1 MHSDKLLGLNRI
13 LNIRVLLLFAI
24 VVVAMHG
31 LRLTMGDLSLVRAWD
46 YLEQYVTVR
55 YGDSLLWKEYGF
67 HLWYPLARG
76 GFSFLT
82 HGDNDLLFGVLG
94 LFFPI
99 HWSYI
104 AHRIVTIFISCL
116 GMYLF
121 IRDVPKIGEVGAAL
135 GGLVFAFVVNI
146 IYEDVFTPAWLPLF
160 FFVSNRALG
169 SRSLYPTFF
178 AGLLLGFVLYNH
190 VRIGLVQAPLHLVL
204 VLALYS
210 GKRSNMVSAL
220 ARLVGI
226 WCIGLV
232 MFTPMLLEL
241 WGVLPTATR
250 NTWGDSHVQDFSVA
264 AISFLRP
271 LTYLTYFSQVGLIPY
286 IGFLVTVTLTNKPRE
301 IRALLWVILTMV
313 LTAYFVYPLLTV
325 WSWFDQVRTLRNL
338 AYIINSLP
346 VFFIPVAVWGLVQL
360 AHGIEQPT
368 WFRYMRKRPELTCLL
383 IIVMISIQ
391 LYRTALAW
399 NLSWSTGQL
408 YVLYAISY
416 ISVVIIVM
424 LLMINRRLELH
435 LNDFSKWF
443 SNTAKLSRR
452 SLPFFCVCIFDSW
465 FQTLRFA
472 SVNVLAMS
480 SFQAV
485 SSPAYEYISSQSN
498 PEFAKT
504 AVVWQTAVQS
514 VAPPRYGIPTI
525 NGYSSVV
532 TDQYARFWM
541 ALIDPVMD
549 RSEELR
555 NDYLSYPRRLTLY
568 WNSDD
573 IEDGGNIDSIVY
585 RPLLNMMGTKYVS
598 SGRMINDSDSYN
610 LTYIDIGTTE
620 MSSVPWW
627 ATLSRR
633 LVGLPQ
639 KTKPPFWQE
648 VYLYR
653 NEDAFPEAWIA
664 FDTETFSDTGELFEG
679 MTTASNVDLR
689 EKVYLLGSESEELSL
704 VNSPDQATG
713 SVMIEAYHPDRI
725 EFDVD
730 VSKDGILVYPDNNS
744 PGWKVE
750 INGKQ
755 SELLNVYGTFK
766 GVIVPKGSSEVIMY
780 YRPELTLF
788 AMKVALSL
796 AVAIVVWGATILMLS
811 KLRNSTDSLSR
822 SS

>member
-13 LNIRVLLLFAI
+13 LNIRVLMLFAI

-160 FFVSNRALG
+160 FFVSGRAIG
-169 SRSLYPTFF
+169 SRALYPTFF

-204 VLALYS
+204 VLTLYS
-210 GKRSNMVSAL
+210 GKRLDIVPVL
-220 ARLVGI
+220 TRLVGI

-232 MFTPMLLEL
+232 MFAPMLLEL
-241 WGVLPTATR
+241 WGVLPAATR

-313 LTAYFVYPLLTV
+313 LTTYFVYPLLTV

-346 VFFIPVAVWGLVQL
+346 VFFIPVAIWGLVQL

-368 WFRYMRKRPELTCLL
+368 WFRYMRKRPKLTCIL
-383 IIVMISIQ
+383 IIIVISTQ

-424 LLMINRRLELH
+424 LLIINRRLGLH
-435 LNDFSKWF
+435 LDDFSRWF
-443 SNTAKLSRR
+443 SNAAKLSRR
-452 SLPFFCVCIFDSW
+452 ALPFFCVCILDSW
-465 FQTLRFA
+465 FQTLRFVSA
-472 SVNVLAMS
+472 NVLAMS

-498 PEFAKT
+498 PGFAKT

-514 VAPPRYGIPTI
+514 VAPPRYGVPTI

-532 TDQYARFWM
+532 PDRYARFWM
-541 ALIDPVMD
+541 ALIDPVMT
-549 RSEELR
+549 RSEEFR
-555 NDYLSYPRRLTLY
+555 NDYLNYPRRLTLY
-568 WNSDD
+568 SNSDD
-573 IEDGGNIDSIVY
+573 VEDGGNIDSIVY

-598 SGRMINDSDSYN
+598 SGRMINDSDSYK
-610 LTYIDIGTTE
+610 LTSIDVGTTNNF
-620 MSSVPWW
+620 SVPWW
-627 ATLSRR
+627 TTVARR

-639 KTKPPFWQE
+639 KTKPPFWQD

-653 NEDAFPEAWIA
+653 NEDVFPEAWIA
-664 FDTETFSDTGELFEG
+664 FDTVMFSDTDALFEG

-689 EKVYLLGSESEELSL
+689 EKVYLLGSETEDLSL
-704 VNSPDQATG
+704 VNAPGQATG
-713 SVMIEAYHPDRI
+713 SVIIDAYHPDRI
-725 EFDVD
+725 EFDVNA
-730 VSKDGILVYPDNNS
+730 SQAGILVYPDNNS

-755 SELLNVYGTFK
+755 SELLNAYGTFK
-766 GVIVPKGSSEVIMY
+766 GVVVPKGSSEVIMY
-780 YRPELTLF
+780 YRPESTLF
-788 AMKVALSL
+788 AMKLALSL
-796 AVAIVVWGATILMLS
+796 ALAIVFWGATMLMFS
-811 KLRNSTDSLSR
+811 NFKHSTDVVS
-822 SS
+822 

>member
-1 MHSDKLLGLNRI
+1 MHSDKSLGLNRI

-160 FFVSNRALG
+160 FFVSNRAIG
-169 SRSLYPTFF
+169 SRSLYPIFF

-204 VLALYS
+204 VLTLYS
-210 GKRSNMVSAL
+210 AKRSNIVPAL
-220 ARLVGI
+220 TRLVGI

-232 MFTPMLLEL
+232 MFAPMLLEL
-241 WGVLPTATR
+241 WSVLPTATR
-250 NTWGDSHVQDFSVA
+250 NMWGDSHVQELSVA
-264 AISFLRP
+264 ATSFLSP

-286 IGFLVTVTLTNKPRE
+286 IGFVVGVTLTNKPRE
-301 IRALLWVILTMV
+301 IRALLWVMLTMV
-313 LTAYFVYPLLTV
+313 LIRYMVYPWLTV
-325 WSWFDQVRTLRNL
+325 WSWFDQVRTLKNL
-338 AYIINSLP
+338 SYIINSLP
-346 VFFIPVAVWGLVQL
+346 VFFIPVAIWGLVQL

-368 WFRYMRKRPELTCLL
+368 WFRYMRKRPKLTCVL
-383 IIVMISIQ
+383 IIIVTSTQ

-399 NLSWSTGQL
+399 NLSWSTGQF

-416 ISVVIIVM
+416 ISVVVTVM
-424 LLMINRRLELH
+424 LLIINRRLELN
-435 LNDFSKWF
+435 LNDFSRWF
-443 SNTAKLSRR
+443 SNAAKLSRR
-452 SLPFFCVCIFDSW
+452 ALPFFCVCILDSW

-472 SVNVLAMS
+472 SVNILAMS

-485 SSPAYEYISSQSN
+485 SSPAYEYISAQSN

-514 VAPPRYGIPTI
+514 VAPPRYGVPTI

-532 TDQYARFWM
+532 PDRYARFWM
-541 ALIDPVMD
+541 ALIDPIMD
-549 RSEELR
+549 RSEEIR
-555 NDYLSYPRRLTLY
+555 NDYLNYPRRLPLY

-573 IEDGGNIDSIVY
+573 VEDGGNIDSIVY
-585 RPLLNMMGTKYVS
+585 RPLLNLMGTKYVS
-598 SGRMINDSDSYN
+598 SGRMINDSDSYQ
-610 LTYIDIGTTE
+610 LTSIDIGTTE
-620 MSSVPWW
+620 ISEVPWW
-627 ATLSRR
+627 AILARQ

-639 KTKPPFWQE
+639 KTQPPFWQD

-653 NEDAFPEAWIA
+653 NEDVFPEAWIA
-664 FDTETFSDTGELFEG
+664 FDTVVFSDTDALFEG

-689 EKVYLLGSESEELSL
+689 EKVYVLASETEVLSL
-704 VNSPDQATG
+704 VNVPSQATG
-713 SVMIEAYHPDRI
+713 SVIIESYHPDRI

-730 VSKDGILVYPDNNS
+730 ASQAGILVYPDNNS
-744 PGWKVE
+744 QGWKVE

-766 GVIVPKGSSEVIMY
+766 GVIVPQGSSEVIMY
-780 YRPELTLF
+780 YRPEFTLF

-796 AVAIVVWGATILMLS
+796 ALSIIFWGAAIVMLA
-811 KLRNSTDSLSR
+811 KFRDSTDVVS
-822 SS
+822 

>member
-169 SRSLYPTFF
+169 SRALYPTFF

-204 VLALYS
+204 VLTLYS
-210 GKRSNMVSAL
+210 GKRSDIVPVL
-220 ARLVGI
+220 TRLVGI

-232 MFTPMLLEL
+232 MFAPMLLEL

-271 LTYLTYFSQVGLIPY
+271 LNYLTYFSQVGLIPY
-286 IGFLVTVTLTNKPRE
+286 IGFLVTVTITNKPRE

-313 LTAYFVYPLLTV
+313 LIRYMVYPWLTV
-325 WSWFDQVRTLRNL
+325 WSWFDQVRTLKNL
-338 AYIINSLP
+338 SYIINSLP
-346 VFFIPVAVWGLVQL
+346 VFFIPVAIWGLVQL
-360 AHGIEQPT
+360 AHGIQQPT
-368 WFRYMRKRPELTCLL
+368 WFIYLRKRLKLTCVL
-383 IIVMISIQ
+383 IIIMISLQ

-399 NLSWSTGQL
+399 NLSWSTGKL
-408 YVLYAISY
+408 YLLYAISY
-416 ISVVIIVM
+416 VSIVTIVI
-424 LLMINRRLELH
+424 LLIMSRRLELN
-435 LNDFSKWF
+435 LNDFSRWF
-443 SNTAKLSRR
+443 SNSAKLSRHA
-452 SLPFFCVCIFDSW
+452 LPFFCVCILDSW

-472 SVNVLAMS
+472 SVNILAIS

-485 SSPAYEYISSQSN
+485 SSPAYEYISAQSN
-498 PEFAKT
+498 PEFSKT

-514 VAPPRYGIPTI
+514 VAPPRYGVPTI

-532 TDQYARFWM
+532 PDQYARFWM

-549 RSEELR
+549 RSEEFR

-568 WNSDD
+568 WNNDD
-573 IEDGGNIDSIVY
+573 VEDGGNINSIVY
-585 RPLLNMMGTKYVS
+585 RPLLNLMGTKYVS
-598 SGRMINDSDSYN
+598 SGRMINNPDSYK
-610 LTYIDIGTTE
+610 LTSIDVGTTDI
-620 MSSVPWW
+620 SSVPWW
-627 ATLSRR
+627 ATVARR

-639 KTKPPFWQE
+639 KNKPPFWQD

-653 NEDAFPEAWIA
+653 NEDVFPQAWIA
-664 FDTETFSDTGELFEG
+664 FDMAIFSDVDSLFEG

-689 EKVYLLGSESEELSL
+689 EKAYLLASETESLSL
-704 VNSPDQATG
+704 VNAPDLATG
-713 SVMIEAYHPDRI
+713 SVIIDTYHPDRI
-725 EFDVD
+725 KFDVD
-730 VSKDGILVYPDNNS
+730 ASQAGILVYPDNNS
-744 PGWKVE
+744 SGWKVE

-766 GVIVPKGSSEVIMY
+766 GVVIPKGSSEVIMY
-780 YRPELTLF
+780 YRPEYTLF
-788 AMKVALSL
+788 AMRIALSL
-796 AVAIVVWGATILMLS
+796 ALAIVFWGATILMFS
-811 KLRNSTDSLSR
+811 KFRKSTNVV
-822 SS
+822 

>member
-1 MHSDKLLGLNRI
+1 MHSDRSLGLYRVINV
-13 LNIRVLLLFAI
+13 RVLLLFAI

-31 LRLTMGDLSLVRAWD
+31 LRLIMGELSLVRAWD

-55 YGDSLLWKEYGF
+55 YGDSLLWKEHGF
-67 HLWYPLARG
+67 HLWYPLSRG

-94 LFFPI
+94 LFLPI

-104 AHRIVTIFISCL
+104 FHRIVTIFISCL

-121 IRDVPKIGEVGAAL
+121 VRDLPKIGEVGAAL

-160 FFVSNRALG
+160 FFVSNRAIG

-204 VLALYS
+204 VLALYY

-220 ARLVGI
+220 SRLVGI

-232 MFTPMLLEL
+232 MFTPMLSEL

-250 NTWGDSHVQDFSVA
+250 NTWGDTHVQDFGAA

-271 LTYLTYFSQVGLIPY
+271 LTYLTYFSQVGIIPF
-286 IGFLVTVTLTNKPRE
+286 IGFLVTVTLANKPRE
-301 IRALLWVILTMV
+301 VRALLWVILTMV
-313 LTAYFVYPLLTV
+313 LTTYFVYPLLTV

-346 VFFIPVAVWGLVQL
+346 VFFIPVAIWGLVQL
-360 AHGIEQPT
+360 AHGIAQPT
-368 WFRYMRKRPELTCLL
+368 WFRYMRKRPKLTCLL
-383 IIVMISIQ
+383 IIIITSTQ

-399 NLSWSTGQL
+399 NISWSTGQF
-408 YVLYAISY
+408 YFLYAISY
-416 ISVVIIVM
+416 ISVVIIIM
-424 LLMINRRLELH
+424 LLIINRRLDLR

-443 SNTAKLSRR
+443 SNTAKLSR
-452 SLPFFCVCIFDSW
+452 SALPFFCVCILDSW

-472 SVNVLAMS
+472 AVNVLAMS

-485 SSPAYEYISSQSN
+485 SSPAYEYIASQSN
-498 PEFAKT
+498 PRFAKT

-532 TDQYARFWM
+532 SDQYARFWM

-555 NDYLSYPRRLTLY
+555 NDYLSYPRRLPLY

-585 RPLLNMMGTKYVS
+585 RPLLNMMGTEYVS
-598 SGRMINDSDSYN
+598 SGRIINDSDSYN
-610 LTYIDIGTTE
+610 LTFIDIGNTE
-620 MSSVPWW
+620 ISSVPLW
-627 ATLSRR
+627 ATLGRR
-633 LVGLPQ
+633 LVGLPH

-653 NEDAFPEAWIA
+653 NEDVFPEAWIA
-664 FDTETFSDTGELFEG
+664 FDTAVFSDTGALLEG
-679 MTTASNVDLR
+679 MTTASNTDLR
-689 EKVYLLGSESEELSL
+689 EKAYLLASEIEDLSL
-704 VNSPDQATG
+704 DNSLEQATG
-713 SVMIEAYHPDRI
+713 SVVIEAYHPDRI

-730 VSKDGILVYPDNNS
+730 VSQAGILVYPDNNS
-744 PGWKVE
+744 SGWMVE

-755 SELLNVYGTFK
+755 SELLTVYGTFK

-780 YRPELTLF
+780 YRPEFTLF

-796 AVAIVVWGATILMLS
+796 ALAIIFWGLGILMLS
-811 KLRNSTDSLSR
+811 KFRKHTHFVS
-822 SS
+822 